1 MPWLKVLHLGAV
13 IIWCGALLY
22 LPAAIAAAI
31 GPGPAA
37 VIETT
42 QRRILRWIFN
52 LVATPAAL
60 VAIASGTAIFVFQG
74 PMTLWLLFKLAVVG
88 LLVLAHGV
96 AGMLILRAEQRRTRG
111 VRVMCWLVG
120 GATLLFLGTIAWL
133 VLRKPF

>member
-1 MPWLKVLHLGAV
+1 MPWLKVLHLAAV
-13 IIWCGALLY
+13 IVWCGALLY

-37 VIETT
+37 VIEST

-74 PMTLWLLFKLAVVG
+74 PITLWLLTKLAIVS

-96 AGMLILRAEQRRTRG
+96 TGLLILRAERGVSRG
-111 VRVMCWLVG
+111 VRVMCWTVG
-120 GATLLFLGTIAWL
+120 SSTVLFMGAIAFL